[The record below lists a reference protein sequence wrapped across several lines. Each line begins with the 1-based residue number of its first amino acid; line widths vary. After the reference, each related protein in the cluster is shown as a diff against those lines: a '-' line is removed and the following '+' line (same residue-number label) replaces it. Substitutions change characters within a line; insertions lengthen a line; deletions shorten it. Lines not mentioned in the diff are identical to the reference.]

1 MRTLLLA
8 SAVVAALAL
17 AGPAGAATTKTV
29 YVYGKTF
36 SPKTVT
42 ITAGDTVKWV
52 NRDNDTHQVYAYKGS
67 FVSPILKQHQSF
79 SFRFNAAGTYTYK
92 DELHPRMKGTVV
104 VKGAPPTLSLAVS
117 QAYMTFGDKL
127 TLSGVVSN
135 HRAGEQ
141 VTIFYQ
147 PYPQPNP
154 IQRTVVLTSAG
165 GAYSFVISPEV
176 LTTYQA
182 AWKGAYST
190 PTTVQVQPRLSIGRD
205 GVWILHASAGHTMAG
220 RDVLFQ
226 RLNTSTGQWV
236 TLVKTMLNARSAARV
251 VVTLPKGMNHLR
263 LAMSVNEAG
272 AGYLAGFSPILD
284 WTQK

>member
-8 SAVVAALAL
+8 SVVTAALAL
-17 AGPAGAATTKTV
+17 AGQAGAATTKTV
-29 YVYGKTF
+29 SIYGTTF

-52 NRDNDTHQVYAYKGS
+52 NRDNDTHQIYGTKGS
-67 FVSPILKQHQSF
+67 FVSAILKQHQSY

-92 DELHPRMKGTVV
+92 DELHPRIKGTVV
-104 VKGAPPTLSLAVS
+104 VKGAPPTLTLASS

-127 TLSGVVSN
+127 TLSGIVSD

-147 PYPQPNP
+147 PYPQPNL
-154 IQRTVVLTSAG
+154 IQRTVVVTSAG
-165 GAYSFVISPEV
+165 GAYSFLISPEV

-182 AWKGAYST
+182 FWKGAYSS
-190 PTTVQVQPRLSIGRD
+190 PTTVQVQPKLSIGRD

-226 RLNTSTGQWV
+226 RLNTLTGQWV
-236 TLVKTMLNARSAARV
+236 TLTKTMLNSRSSARV
-251 VVTLPKGMNHLR
+251 SVALPKGMNHLR

-272 AGYLAGFSPILD
+272 AGYLAGFSPILN
-284 WTQK
+284 WTQR